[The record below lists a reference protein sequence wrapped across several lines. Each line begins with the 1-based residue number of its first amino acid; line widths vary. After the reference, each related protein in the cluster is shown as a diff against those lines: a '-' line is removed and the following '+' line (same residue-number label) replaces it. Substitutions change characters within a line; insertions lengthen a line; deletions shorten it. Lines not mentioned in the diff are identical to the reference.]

1 MNEFDI
7 ILSNTSGRT
16 LTAHVRYIYPDHL
29 LVEIDHLK
37 LRLKVYK
44 NSEGRFECE
53 NSEELHS
60 NLVTDICEQINARLY
75 STEDL
80 DPDHGSD

>member
-7 ILSNTSGRT
+7 VLSNTRGRI
-16 LTAHVRYIYPDHL
+16 LYAHVKYVYPDHF

-44 NSEGRFECE
+44 NQQGKFECKD
-53 NSEELHS
+53 SEELHS
-60 NLVTDICEQINARLY
+60 NLVTDICDQINARLFT
-75 STEDL
+75 TEDL
-80 DPDHGSD
+80 DPDSGD